1 MVLSIFQLL
10 RSLNPSMQVMTELIL
25 PQNMGYLMPVAP
37 LRSVPQRRQPLLSP
51 AYISGAVFVPQLIDD
66 LMLSSYCN
74 DAADRIIMQL
84 LHRWHMSSSSGE
96 GLQVHLAQLQQ
107 QLVQR
112 QGSGGVGVV
121 PNSSS
126 SSGVGR
132 GAGRMQQEM
141 QQQKSVVGAAAAA
154 AAAAGVAA
162 GPPDTDLEMGLLLDQ
177 SSSGVAA
184 DTRQQQQQS
193 AVKFAPS
200 LGGGQMSCGAA
211 AGAAQAAGVPTILQV
226 RDSLTTWNRGCHN
239 L

>member
-37 LRSVPQRRQPLLSP
+37 LRSVPSRRQPLLSP
-51 AYISGAVFVPQLIDD
+51 AYISGAVFVAQLIDD

-74 DAADRIIMQL
+74 DAADRIILQL

-107 QLVQR
+107 QLVKG
-112 QGSGGVGVV
+112 QGSGNAPGVAT
-121 PNSSS
+121 NSR
-126 SSGVGR
+126 V
-132 GAGRMQQEM
+132 QQGM
-141 QQQKSVVGAAAAA
+141 QQQKSVVEAA

-162 GPPDTDLEMGLLLDQ
+162 GPPDTDIEMGLLPDQ
-177 SSSGVAA
+177 CSSGGAA
-184 DTRQQQQQS
+184 EAQQQQQS

-200 LGGGQMSCGAA
+200 LGGSQMSCAAVA
-211 AGAAQAAGVPTILQV
+211 AGASKAAGVPTILQV
-226 RDSLTTWNRGCHN
+226 RRALVDSP
-239 L
+239 